1 MKSIREPGALLGVE
15 FFEMLD
21 QQLFDQILVDVNAA
35 DIDALFDLGVKV
47 CAWCN
52 LYFVFHVNSQKLQSL
67 SKCCCLVGVHM
78 NLVSVAAFGQPIFI
92 VPIRWTDSVVQGKT

>member
-35 DIDALFDLGVKV
+35 DIDALFDLVVKV

-52 LYFVFHVNSQKLQSL
+52 LYFVFHVNSRKLQSL
-67 SKCCCLVGVHM
+67 SKCCCLVGVQM
-78 NLVSVAAFGQPIFI
+78 NLVSAAAFGQPIFI
-92 VPIRWTDSVVQGKT
+92 IPIRWTDSVVQGKT